1 MEQKQLDEIDESFF
15 GEEII
20 EDEEPKVKK
29 SKTKSKKSN
38 KMADKKSKEKKTEP
52 SKKSEAKK
60 EVKAEPKVE
69 KKEEVKIETVSDEKI
84 DPWADEEKSSGS
96 LFGQVSTWQ
105 AVAGILAILLI
116 FSIFTYGFR
125 FSDSDQ
131 GETISLSEAEEK
143 ALEYINSELLQAPFV
158 AELEDSEEMDNVF
171 RFTLNIGGQS
181 IDSYMS
187 KDGQFL
193 FPQGFDIIDEKV
205 VVDDSTEGS
214 DVMDMTVL
222 IDDDAIK
229 GDINAPVT
237 IVEFSDY
244 ECPFC
249 AKYVEQTMPQIMEN
263 YVDTGK
269 VNYVFRD
276 FPLSFHQNAQKA
288 GEAAECAG
296 EQDMYWEM
304 HDVLFANNEALD
316 IDSLKSYAEELG
328 LDTETFNSCLDNG
341 DMAAEVEADMA
352 QGAEYGVQGTPA
364 FFINGEMISGAMPYS
379 VFEEAIE
386 AALAGDSEEVVEEE
400 EEVVEEIEVVETV
413 EEESEEPVMEVEEEI
428 TELVEEEE
436 EVVEETVEEEV
447 IEEETTTATASFSV
461 SAKKWM
467 FSPQQITVSEGDVVS
482 LTIIPEGLD
491 FTFAL
496 DAFGVEEYVSG
507 TTTIQFTADAT
518 GEYEFACSSCEEW
531 RGMTGTLVVE

>member
-20 EDEEPKVKK
+20 EDEEPKMKK
-29 SKTKSKKSN
+29 SNSKSKKSN
-38 KMADKKSKEKKTEP
+38 KMADKKSKEKNKEEP

-60 EVKAEPKVE
+60 EVKADLKVEE

-96 LFGQVSTWQ
+96 MFGQVSTWQ

-131 GETISLSEAEEK
+131 GEAISLSEAEEL

-158 AELEDSEEMDNVF
+158 AELQDSEEMDNVF
-171 RFTLNIGGQS
+171 RFSLSIGGQV
-181 IDSYMS
+181 IDSYMT
-187 KDGQFL
+187 KDGTML
-193 FPQGFDIIDEKV
+193 FPQGFEV
-205 VVDDSTEGS
+205 EGMVDTDATSEGNEEDTS
-214 DVMDMTVL
+214 NGVDMVSL
-222 IDDDAIK
+222 MDDDAVK

-249 AKYVEQTMPQIMEN
+249 GKYVEETMPRIIEN

-269 VNYVFRD
+269 VKYVFRD
-276 FPLSFHQNAQKA
+276 FPLSFHADAQKA

-296 EQDMYWEM
+296 EQDMYWDM
-304 HDVLFANNEALD
+304 HDMLFANQDALD
-316 IDSLKSYAEELG
+316 VDSLKSYAEELG
-328 LDTETFNSCLDNG
+328 LDTESFNSCLDNG
-341 DMAAEVEADMA
+341 DMAEEVEADMA
-352 QGAEYGVQGTPA
+352 DGAKYGVQGTPA
-364 FFINGEMISGAMPYS
+364 FFINGEMVSGAMPYA
-379 VFEEAIE
+379 VFEDAIE
-386 AALAGDSEEVVEEE
+386 TALAEASGEDVVEEVEEE
-400 EEVVEEIEVVETV
+400 ELVVEETE
-413 EEESEEPVMEVEEEI
+413 EVEED
-428 TELVEEEE
+428 
-436 EVVEETVEEEV
+436 EVVEETEEELVVEDAEVIVEEETV
-447 IEEETTTATASFSV
+447 EEITTATASFSV

-482 LTIIPEGLD
+482 LTIIPESLD

-496 DAFGVEEYVSG
+496 EAFGVEEQVSG
-507 TTTIQFTADAT
+507 TTTIQFTADSV
-518 GEYEFACSSCEEW
+518 GEYDFTCSSCEDW